1 MNKPWKIRAW
11 GERHMRTGSID
22 GGVIVITGASSGLGK
37 ALTERLTKRSAFLAL
52 VARDEGKLRA
62 VKGQLEG
69 TGRNR
74 GKVEVFPCD
83 VSQADDVDGTFEQI
97 ARRLGPPD
105 ILINSAGILREG
117 YFQTLPRNSFR
128 EVMDINFFGTLYCI
142 QAVLPFFK
150 RKGGG
155 RIVNISSMAGLLG
168 AFGYTPYCSS
178 KHAVV
183 GLTHTLRVELKPQ
196 NVLFNLVCPTEFET
210 PMVVELDKT
219 RTPENR
225 AMIHTIPVSTLDE
238 VADAV
243 IRGMERDQYLI
254 IPGRV
259 TRMIER
265 VNRWFPGLSRL
276 IADWSIRRTYRGPG
290 SRD

>member
-1 MNKPWKIRAW
+1 
-11 GERHMRTGSID
+11 MRVGSID
-22 GGVIVITGASSGLGK
+22 GGVIVITGGSSGLGK
-37 ALTERLTKRSAFLAL
+37 ALAERLIRRAASLAL
-52 VARDEGKLRA
+52 IARDDGKLRA
-62 VKGQLEG
+62 VKLQLQG
-69 TGRNR
+69 TGRNG

-83 VSQADDVDGTFEQI
+83 VSRADDVDRTFEEI
-97 ARRLGPPD
+97 APRLGLPD

-117 YFQTLPRNSFR
+117 YFQTLSREDFR

-168 AFGYTPYCSS
+168 TFGYAPYCSS

-196 NVLFNLVCPTEFET
+196 NILFNLVCPTEFET

-238 VADAV
+238 VAAAV
-243 IRGMERDQYLI
+243 IRGIERDQYLI

-259 TRMIER
+259 TRMTER
-265 VNRWFPGLSRL
+265 LNRWFPGLSRL

-290 SRD
+290 SRE